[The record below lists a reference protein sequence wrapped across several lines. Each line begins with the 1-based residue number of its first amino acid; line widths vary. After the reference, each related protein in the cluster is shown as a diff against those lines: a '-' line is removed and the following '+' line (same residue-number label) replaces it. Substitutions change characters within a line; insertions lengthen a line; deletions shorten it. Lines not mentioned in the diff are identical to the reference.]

1 MILIWGT
8 SPTKRK
14 IGYVADKCVSCGKLA
29 KIEVHRIGQT
39 GHFFWI
45 PLEKGQFIE
54 SYGICESCN
63 SKVALEISN
72 YVQIS
77 KNKKA
82 QANELVKITN
92 PKLLDKSGKLNEDF
106 FRFSSLREPFLKY
119 GQYLNLSANSE
130 TKFDKTSGLAFLATF
145 AVPIGLGQLLSFLPI
160 APDIE
165 MYIVKG
171 LIGAFCAGFIVSLFL
186 FFRYPHRVVHK
197 KTLPKIAQELD
208 RLKPEQEEIEN
219 VLKKLGSYGHRVP
232 KYFSAK
238 SVMKALTSCCT

>member
-14 IGYVADKCVSCGKLA
+14 IGYVADKCVSCDELA

-39 GHFFWI
+39 GHIFWI
-45 PLEKGQFIE
+45 PLGKGQFIQ
-54 SYGICESCN
+54 SYGICTSCN
-63 SKVALEISN
+63 SKIALEISD

-77 KNKKA
+77 KNRKA
-82 QANELVKITN
+82 QANDLVKITN
-92 PKLLDKSGKLNEDF
+92 PRLLDKSGKMNEDF
-106 FRFSSLREPFLKY
+106 FRFSSIREPFLKF
-119 GQYLNLSANSE
+119 GQYLNLDANSE

-145 AVPIGLGQLLSFLPI
+145 AIPIGLGQLLSFLTI

-186 FFRYPHRVVHK
+186 FFRYPYRVVKK
-197 KTLPKIAQELD
+197 KTLPKIAEELAL
-208 RLKPEQEEIEN
+208 LKPEQEEIEN

-232 KYFSAK
+232 KFFSAK
-238 SVMKALTSCCT
+238 AVMNALTRL